1 MLNGV
6 QATFVESL
14 IMKIV
19 IFKAKQCSITM
30 LNVDSLYRHGDISI
44 LWYWVICYV
53 FYVAHYHFNPVE
65 ISAHKM
71 LAYNTSLPW

>member
-1 MLNGV
+1 MLNRV

-19 IFKAKQCSITM
+19 IFKVKQCSIAM
-30 LNVDSLYRHGDISI
+30 SNVDSVYRHGDISV
-44 LWYWVICYV
+44 LWYSIIYYV

-65 ISAHKM
+65 ISAH
-71 LAYNTSLPW
+71 TFLP